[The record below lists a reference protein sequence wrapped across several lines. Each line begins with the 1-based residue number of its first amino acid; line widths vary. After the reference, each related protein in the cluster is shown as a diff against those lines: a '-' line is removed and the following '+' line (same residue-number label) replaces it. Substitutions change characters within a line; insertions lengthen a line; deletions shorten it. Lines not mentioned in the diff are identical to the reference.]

1 MRQRIA
7 VGVLLQRFARA
18 AGERPAR
25 ATYASFA
32 ERPQDRKMNIAKR
45 RVVTCGFALA
55 LLALQGCAATYL
67 KALET
72 VGFEKRDI
80 LVNRIESARDEQAS
94 AREHFAS
101 ALDHYREIVEVD
113 GGEIERIYE
122 RLDRDFER
130 SQRSA
135 KDVSD
140 RIDAV
145 RTVAS
150 SLFKEWEDEID
161 NYSDRDLKSRS
172 ERLYRD
178 TRSRYQRVINA
189 MERAERSMEPVLTL
203 LNDRVM
209 FARHNLNAI
218 AIGALDVELE
228 RVEDATEDLIDEME
242 RAIREA
248 DQFIATMV

>member
-1 MRQRIA
+1 MTTKRS
-7 VGVLLQRFARA
+7 
-18 AGERPAR
+18 
-25 ATYASFA
+25 ASTSA
-32 ERPQDRKMNIAKR
+32 LM
-45 RVVTCGFALA
+45 LA
-55 LLALQGCAATYL
+55 LLTLPGCAATYL

-72 VGFEKRDI
+72 VGFEKRDV
-80 LVNRIESARDEQAS
+80 LVSRIENARDEQAS

-101 ALDHYREIVEVD
+101 ALDHYRAIVEVD

-130 SQRSA
+130 SQSA
-135 KDVSD
+135 AQNVSD
-140 RIDAV
+140 RIDSV
-145 RTVAS
+145 RTVANA
-150 SLFKEWEDEID
+150 LFEEWEDEID
-161 NYSDRDLKSRS
+161 SYSDRNLKSRS

-203 LNDRVM
+203 LNDRVL
-209 FARHNLNAI
+209 FARHNLNAL
-218 AIGALDVELE
+218 AIGSLDIELA

-248 DQFIATMV
+248 DEFIATMV